1 MTVENLIKALDTL
14 VDHLEEKK
22 VKDDRYIFIHELC
35 QDEEGNIIDTEIKNL
50 YNVIES
56 IADSVLI
63 TPKGQAHYANHSLL
77 STNSAGKYTVRCLE
91 KDSFG
96 WLVGGIVTPKGIVAY
111 G

>member
-1 MTVENLIKALDTL
+1 MSVENLIKALDTL

-22 VKDDRYIFIHELC
+22 IKDDRYFFIHELF
-35 QDEEGNIIDTEIKNL
+35 QNEEGECLDMNIEKL
-50 YNVIES
+50 YEDIVN

-63 TPKGQAHYANHSLL
+63 TPKGQAHYTNHNAL
-77 STNSAGKYTVRCLE
+77 STLTAGKYKVRCLE

-96 WLVGGIVTPKGIVAY
+96 WLIGGIVTPKGIVSY

>member
-1 MTVENLIKALDTL
+1 MSVKNLIKALDTL

-22 VKDDRYIFIHELC
+22 IKDDRYFLIYELF
-35 QDEEGNIIDTEIKNL
+35 QNEEGECLDVEIEKL
-50 YNVIES
+50 YEDIGV

-63 TPKGQAHYANHSLL
+63 TPEGQAHYTNHNVL
-77 STNSAGKYTVRCLE
+77 STLTAGKYTVKCLE

-96 WLVGGIVTPKGIVAY
+96 WLVGGIVTPKGIVLY